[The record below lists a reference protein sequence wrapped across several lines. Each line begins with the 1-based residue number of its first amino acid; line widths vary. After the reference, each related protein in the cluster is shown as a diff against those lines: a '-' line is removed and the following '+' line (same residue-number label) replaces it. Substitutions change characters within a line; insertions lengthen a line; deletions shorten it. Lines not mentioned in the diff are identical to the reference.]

1 MAHAKATL
9 EKLGVTA
16 RFVKEQLEKMENA
29 QLSVTDSSL
38 SSNLSGMV
46 RLDNRGR
53 GTVDYKGTMSST
65 EEPALSWEGSSI
77 QSCMSPGFEE
87 GASNAALNY
96 PGAICVDDFV
106 VLQALGQGA
115 SGSVFKV
122 QHKETRRISALKVIP
137 KAKLCGLEID
147 AVYAEQRAMRKVIGV
162 PGILQ
167 LEASF
172 EDTCNF
178 YLLTVSSCLKHF
190 ALELDC

>member
-65 EEPALSWEGSSI
+65 EEPA
-77 QSCMSPGFEE
+77 
-87 GASNAALNY
+87 
-96 PGAICVDDFV
+96 
-106 VLQALGQGA
+106 
-115 SGSVFKV
+115 
-122 QHKETRRISALKVIP
+122 
-137 KAKLCGLEID
+137 
-147 AVYAEQRAMRKVIGV
+147 
-162 PGILQ
+162 
-167 LEASF
+167 
-172 EDTCNF
+172 
-178 YLLTVSSCLKHF
+178 
-190 ALELDC
+190 